1 MGDEFSIKVGDK
13 TSIISI
19 ESCKINWKKSRARDA
34 VIKVQ
39 NIKGKILANSYI
51 LSNHTTNMTPGV
63 DDERQLI
70 SGKKSVK
77 RAQGLPEYHRL
88 DHEYDFTS
96 KITTPSAI
104 LGVLLG
110 SSRSG
115 PSDLKYSGPGSEKG
129 YSINEFYAIKYIN
142 ECTGSSITS
151 NGELKTLLLEHTEA
165 DSKATISFEDFVIG
179 KYGPA
184 DSPISSRK
192 PVFKSIIDELEEV
205 LRWKKNVILEGVP
218 GVGKTFCINQLKK
231 KLGMKKRGSNRFASL
246 TFSPSTEPE
255 GFIGGLFP
263 LKGPSPPVFEFNQ
276 GVLLDLAEKASN
288 DPKKEIHLLFIDEIN
303 RGNIPKIMGQIM
315 TVIEGSKR
323 FKADGIIQSLVDKPD
338 SVNYRSSMFTE
349 GNKVRYLGLPD
360 NLYIVG
366 AMNTSDRSVIQI
378 DSALRRRF
386 AFLRIPTLLE
396 PNSLEELHALLN
408 NTTKF
413 WTEKRLKTATD
424 FLQFLAEL
432 NMKLNEEIGP
442 DGMLGHSYLFE
453 MKCCDENSGLQDISD
468 ETKKVEK
475 YKLESILSYSVDE
488 INSENEI
495 ESFSIDKEESR
506 FEDSDDC
513 LWLALR
519 DMYLYSILPQI
530 ADILNA
536 NGTSKDTTL
545 VKKTE
550 EGIELINEKSSKII
564 EVNLRKPVGFTGEWR
579 IE

>member
-1 MGDEFSIKVGDK
+1 MGDEFISNHGVT

-19 ESCKINWKKSRARDA
+19 ESCSINWQSRRGDS
-34 VIKVQ
+34 VIRIS
-39 NIKGKILANSYI
+39 NIKAKILADSSISSDHTSTMSSAVNAERELI
-51 LSNHTTNMTPGV
+51 LGEKSI
-63 DDERQLI
+63 ERI
-70 SGKKSVK
+70 EGSPK
-77 RAQGLPEYHRL
+77 YHKITSE
-88 DHEYDFTS
+88 HDFTS

-104 LGVLLG
+104 TGVLYG
-110 SSRSG
+110 SSLSG
-115 PSDLKYSGPGSEKG
+115 PRKLEYNGTEYENG
-129 YSINEFYAIKYIN
+129 YSMNQFYAIKHIN
-142 ECTGSSITS
+142 AVTGASITS
-151 NGELKTLLLEHTEA
+151 NDELKKLLLEHTET
-165 DSKATISFEDFVIG
+165 DSKASISFEDFVFG
-179 KYGPA
+179 KYGSA
-184 DSPISSRK
+184 DSPISSRI
-192 PVFKSIIDELEEV
+192 PVFTSILDELEEV
-205 LRWKKNVILEGVP
+205 LKWKKNVILEGVP

-231 KLGMKKRGSNRFASL
+231 KLGMDSDSDRFASL

-263 LKGPSPPVFEFNQ
+263 LKGPSPPVFEFHQ
-276 GVLLDLAEKASN
+276 GVLLDIAEKASN
-288 DPKKEIHLLFIDEIN
+288 DTKKEIHLLFIDEIN

-323 FKADGIIQSLVDKPD
+323 FKADGITKSLVDKPD

-386 AFLRIPTLLE
+386 AFLRIPTLLK
-396 PNSLEELHALLN
+396 PDSLKELHALLEN
-408 NTTKF
+408 ATNF
-413 WTEKRLKTATD
+413 WTEKRLDTATD

-432 NMKLNEEIGP
+432 NLKLNEEIGP
-442 DGMLGHSYLFE
+442 DGMLGHSYVFE
-453 MKCCDENSGLQDISD
+453 VKCCEND
-468 ETKKVEK
+468 
-475 YKLESILSYSVDE
+475 SVT
-488 INSENEI
+488 EI
-495 ESFSIDKEESR
+495 ESLFIDKEESQ

-519 DMYLYSILPQI
+519 DMFLYSILPQI

-550 EGIELINEKSSKII
+550 EGIELINEKSSKRIQ
-564 EVNLRKPVGFTGEWR
+564 VNLRKPVGLTGEWR

>member
-1 MGDEFSIKVGDK
+1 
-13 TSIISI
+13 
-19 ESCKINWKKSRARDA
+19 
-34 VIKVQ
+34 
-39 NIKGKILANSYI
+39 
-51 LSNHTTNMTPGV
+51 
-63 DDERQLI
+63 
-70 SGKKSVK
+70 
-77 RAQGLPEYHRL
+77 
-88 DHEYDFTS
+88 
-96 KITTPSAI
+96 
-104 LGVLLG
+104 VLLG

-115 PSDLKYSGPGSEKG
+115 PSDLRYNGTGSEKG
-129 YSINEFYAIKYIN
+129 YSINEFYAIKHIN
-142 ECTGSSITS
+142 EVTGASITS
-151 NGELKTLLLEHTEA
+151 NDDLKKLLVEHTEA

-184 DSPISSRK
+184 ASSTSSRK

-205 LRWKKNVILEGVP
+205 LEWKKNVILEGVP

-263 LKGPSPPVFEFNQ
+263 LKGPSPPVFEFHQ

-386 AFLRIPTLLE
+386 AFLRIPTLLK
-396 PNSLEELHALLN
+396 PDSLEELHALLN

-424 FLQFLAEL
+424 FLQLLAEL
-432 NMKLNEEIGP
+432 NLKLNEEIGP

-453 MKCCDENSGLQDISD
+453 VKCCDENSGLQDISA

-475 YKLESILSYSVDE
+475 SKMENILAYSEDN

-495 ESFSIDKEESR
+495 ESLLIDKEGSQ

-545 VKKTE
+545 VEKTE
-550 EGIELINEKSSKII
+550 EGIKLINEKTSKKI
-564 EVNLRKPVGFTGEWR
+564 EVCLRKPVGFTGEWR